1 MRYKLFCLAVLSVG
15 AACVSL
21 AETKEA
27 TAFEKLR
34 TLGGDWEGTY
44 AWTGGRNAS
53 GKIQAHYYATGN
65 GSALV
70 EDLTVD
76 GTPSMTSVYHLDGS
90 DLRMT
95 HFCAAQNQPRLKA
108 TSIDPNAEAITFSF
122 VDITNLRSPKAG
134 HVEGLEVH
142 FLAADHTTLRFRFM
156 ADGKESYEK
165 IDLKRKN

>member
-1 MRYKLFCLAVLSVG
+1 MLCVG
-15 AACVSL
+15 LTGFSL

-34 TLGGDWEGTY
+34 MLSGDWEGTY
-44 AWTGGRNAS
+44 TWTGRNAS
-53 GKIQAHYYATGN
+53 GKIQAHYYTTGN
-65 GSALV
+65 DSALV
-70 EDLTVD
+70 ENLNVD
-76 GTPSMTSVYHLDGS
+76 GKPSMTSVYHLDGS

-134 HVEGLEVH
+134 HVEGLDVH
-142 FLAADHTTLRFRFM
+142 FLAADHATLRFRFM
-156 ADGKESYEK
+156 ADGKESFEM